1 MPKKAAQTTNN
12 KSELT
17 LLLKSI
23 DRRMQDFE
31 EAVQDL
37 KEMKGAIGNMEIDI
51 ESKKKSNEDAV
62 RELERDFETNLLRTI
77 QTKAQELNKIIMSTE
92 EWDDIKNE
100 NISLRAKY
108 NNYVKDV
115 ENSVNKRIAE
125 QVNNAKHILQ
135 LEHERENAK
144 LVSEIE
150 SYKKSIASMES
161 LMNRMSQELES
172 QKNLTAEIAKS
183 NQRTWSQSD
192 K

>member
-1 MPKKAAQTTNN
+1 MPKKGAQSTNN

-31 EAVQDL
+31 EAVQNL
-37 KEMKGAIGNMEIDI
+37 KEMKGEIGNMEIDI
-51 ESKKKSNEDAV
+51 ESKRKSNEEAV

-77 QTKAQELNKIIMSTE
+77 QTKAQELNKIILSTE
-92 EWDDIKNE
+92 ELDDIKNE
-100 NISLRAKY
+100 NMTLRSKY
-108 NNYVKDV
+108 NNYVKDI

-150 SYKKSIASMES
+150 SYKKSIASMEN

-183 NQRTWSQSD
+183 NQRTWSQTD

>member
-1 MPKKAAQTTNN
+1 MPKKAAQATNN

-31 EAVQDL
+31 EAVQNL
-37 KEMKGAIGNMEIDI
+37 KEMKSDIGNMEIDI
-51 ESKKKSNEDAV
+51 ESKRKSNEEAI
-62 RELERDFETNLLRTI
+62 RELERDFESNLLRTI
-77 QTKAQELNKIIMSTE
+77 QTKAQELGKIILSTE
-92 EWDDIKNE
+92 EFDDIKNE
-100 NISLRAKY
+100 NITLRSKH
-108 NNYVKDV
+108 NNYVKDI
-115 ENSVNKRIAE
+115 ENSVSKRISE

-150 SYKKSIASMES
+150 SYKKSIASMEN